1 MMRCPYNKNHTFKKE
16 KLYKHLDHCMAR
28 KKTNKKLYF
37 CKGNSMIVFFEEDKK
52 AHQEKCKFCKPD
64 YKEKEETF
72 VSKFN
77 NSETQIDLDIH
88 FSKINN
94 DKGMTIDLDLS
105 NDFQSNATENKTIDF
120 SKTCQD
126 KTINQ
131 IKNESFAESLIGNIL
146 DSLDDNAQ
154 QSIYY

>member
-1 MMRCPYNKNHTFKKE
+1 
-16 KLYKHLDHCMAR
+16 
-28 KKTNKKLYF
+28 
-37 CKGNSMIVFFEEDKK
+37 
-52 AHQEKCKFCKPD
+52 
-64 YKEKEETF
+64 
-72 VSKFN
+72 
-77 NSETQIDLDIH
+77 
-88 FSKINN
+88 
-94 DKGMTIDLDLS
+94 MTIDLDLS